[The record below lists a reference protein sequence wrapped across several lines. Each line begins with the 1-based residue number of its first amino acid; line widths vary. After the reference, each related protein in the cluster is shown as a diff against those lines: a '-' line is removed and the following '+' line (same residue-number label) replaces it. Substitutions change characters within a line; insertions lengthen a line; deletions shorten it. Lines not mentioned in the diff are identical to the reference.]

1 MWREYITFTM
11 YFEREVFH
19 KLNIKIKD
27 MKKTV
32 KFNLLGMTFELP
44 THCLRT
50 HSYSGVALLNP
61 VISIGRKEVPLMFK
75 QFMKEKYP
83 TMLVWGKSSSFANGC
98 SSDLYA
104 CHTNGDELVWGSDV
118 YKEIASFCN
127 MFKGGHYD
135 GMHDSYEY
143 AENGK
148 TDNGTELEFNAKYV
162 SFNGKAPYGT
172 WPEALRFLKGAM
184 AGEYVWGVLSVEK
197 AIEKLKGY
205 SYTEATITKA
215 VSALGV

>member
-1 MWREYITFTM
+1 
-11 YFEREVFH
+11 
-19 KLNIKIKD
+19 

-44 THCLRT
+44 SNCLRT

-104 CHTNGDELVWGSDV
+104 CYADGSELEYGTDD
-118 YKEIASFCN
+118 YREIASFCN

-135 GMHDSYEY
+135 GMHDLYEY

-162 SFNGKAPYGT
+162 SFNGKAPFGT

-184 AGEYVWGVLSVEK
+184 AGEYVWGALSIEK

>member
-1 MWREYITFTM
+1 
-11 YFEREVFH
+11 
-19 KLNIKIKD
+19 

-44 THCLRT
+44 SNCLRT

-83 TMLVWGKSSSFANGC
+83 TMLVWGKSSTFANGS

-104 CHTNGDELVWGSDV
+104 CYADGSELEYGTDD
-118 YKEIASFCN
+118 YREIASFCN

-135 GMHDSYEY
+135 GMHDLYEY

-162 SFNGKAPYGT
+162 SFNGKAPFGT

-184 AGEYVWGVLSVEK
+184 AGEYVWGALSIEK

>member
-1 MWREYITFTM
+1 
-11 YFEREVFH
+11 
-19 KLNIKIKD
+19 

-44 THCLRT
+44 QNCLRT
-50 HSYSGVALLNP
+50 HSYSGVKLNNP
-61 VISIGRKEVPLMFK
+61 VITIGRKEVPLMFK
-75 QFMKEKYP
+75 QYMKVKFP
-83 TMLVWGKSSSFANGC
+83 NMLAWGKSSTFANGS

-104 CHTNGDELVWGSDV
+104 CYANGAEIAYGTKE
-118 YKEIASFCN
+118 YNEIASFCN

-135 GMHDSYEY
+135 GMHDCYEY

-172 WPEALRFLKGAM
+172 WPEALRFLKGAI
-184 AGEYVWGVLSVEK
+184 AGEYVWGALSVEK
-197 AIEKLKGY
+197 AIAKLRGY
-205 SYTEATITKA
+205 SYTEATIEKA

>member
-1 MWREYITFTM
+1 
-11 YFEREVFH
+11 
-19 KLNIKIKD
+19 
-27 MKKTV
+27 
-32 KFNLLGMTFELP
+32 
-44 THCLRT
+44 
-50 HSYSGVALLNP
+50 
-61 VISIGRKEVPLMFK
+61 MFK

-83 TMLVWGKSSSFANGC
+83 TMLVWGKSSTFANGC

-104 CHTNGDELVWGSDV
+104 CYADGSELEWGTDD
-118 YKEIASFCN
+118 YREIASFCD

-162 SFNGKAPYGT
+162 SFNGKAPFGT

-184 AGEYVWGVLSVEK
+184 AGEYVWGALSIEK